1 MRSSEASAGN
11 TLGVEDGSFMA
22 TRLEV
27 TELGIEGVTVF
38 LAAGDLDLASAP
50 SLCET
55 LAQRRGQRVVL
66 DLSTTGFCDLA
77 GMRAIRDE
85 ARAGRAAGGLF
96 AIVAP
101 EGSAAR
107 RLLEVAG
114 LMGAVEI
121 HEDQPRAIARVR
133 PPR

>member
-1 MRSSEASAGN
+1 MGVSSK
-11 TLGVEDGSFMA
+11 LD
-22 TRLEV
+22 V
-27 TELGIEGVTVF
+27 TELAIDNVTVL
-38 LAAGDLDLASAP
+38 LAAGDLDIASAP

-55 LAQRRGQRVVL
+55 LAARRGQRIVL
-66 DLSTTGFCDLA
+66 DLSSMEFCDLA

-114 LMGAVEI
+114 MLGAVEV
-121 HEDQPRAIARVR
+121 HEDRPRAIARVR

>member
-1 MRSSEASAGN
+1 
-11 TLGVEDGSFMA
+11 VEDGAFSPVA
-22 TRLEV
+22 SRLSV
-27 TELGIEGVTVF
+27 TELTLEGVTVL
-38 LAAGDLDLASAP
+38 LAAGDLDIASAP
-50 SLCET
+50 VLCET
-55 LAQRRGQRVVL
+55 LVQRRGRRVVL
-66 DLSTTGFCDLA
+66 DLAQMEFCDLA

-101 EGSAAR
+101 EGCAAR

-114 LMGAVEI
+114 LLGAVEI
-121 HEDQPRAIARVR
+121 HDDRPRAIARVR